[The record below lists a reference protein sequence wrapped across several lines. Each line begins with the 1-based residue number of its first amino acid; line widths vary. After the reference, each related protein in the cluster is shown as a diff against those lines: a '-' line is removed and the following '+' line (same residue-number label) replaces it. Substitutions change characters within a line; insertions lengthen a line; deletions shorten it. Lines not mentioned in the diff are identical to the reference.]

1 MADEPQNTSTTPAA
15 PAPGAAA
22 APAPATTI
30 AAPGTQTSLPLD
42 SPEPAASAK
51 AETAISD
58 APAEDLSVLGDDAPK
73 PVVTEGDK
81 KPDEKA
87 DDKKVE
93 PKADEKPA
101 DEKSA
106 EGDKKPDG
114 EKKEEASQSDEPA
127 PLPSYDAWVF
137 PEGVEA
143 DPTKVAAFNTLF
155 GEFEST
161 TKVEHAEMQKLGQKL
176 IDFNISQMRELQQA
190 YTDKWNQDKKNWFE
204 SFQKD
209 PEIGGN
215 RAETTT
221 RSVRQFVETFGG
233 NDEQKTE
240 LRNFLKTTGVGNH
253 PALIRLIANAS
264 LVKREGTPVPA
275 QKGPGPAVSKV
286 EKRYGKTST

>member
-1 MADEPQNTSTTPAA
+1 MADETQNNSATPAA
-15 PAPGAAA
+15 PAPAPA
-22 APAPATTI
+22 APASPI
-30 AAPGTQTSLPLD
+30 AQASLPLD
-42 SPEPAASAK
+42 TPAESASPATAETVVQPVPAA
-51 AETAISD
+51 AE
-58 APAEDLSVLGDDAPK
+58 PSVLGDDAPK
-73 PVVTEGDK
+73 PVVAEGDK
-81 KPDEKA
+81 KADEKT
-87 DDKKVE
+87 DDKKTE
-93 PKADEKPA
+93 TKADEKPA
-101 DEKSA
+101 DKKSA
-106 EGDKKPDG
+106 EAEKADG

-143 DPTKVAAFNTLF
+143 DATKVAAFNNLF

-161 TKVEHAEMQKLGQKL
+161 TKVDHAEMQKLGQKL

-190 YTDKWNQDKKNWFE
+190 YTDKWNQDKKNWFD

-221 RSVRQFVETFGG
+221 QSVRQFVETFGG

-264 LVKREGTPVPA
+264 LAKREGSPVPA
-275 QKGPGPAVSKV
+275 NKGPSAPVSKIA
-286 EKRYGKTST
+286 KRYGNNT

>member
-1 MADEPQNTSTTPAA
+1 MADETQNNSATPT
-15 PAPGAAA
+15 
-22 APAPATTI
+22 APAPAVAPAPAAQ
-30 AAPGTQTSLPLD
+30 AAPATQASLPLE

-51 AETAISD
+51 TETAIQVV
-58 APAEDLSVLGDDAPK
+58 PAAEPSVLGDDAPK
-73 PVVTEGDK
+73 TETKTDT
-81 KPDEKA
+81 KPEEKT
-87 DDKKVE
+87 DDKKIE
-93 PKADEKPA
+93 AKADEKPA

-143 DPTKVAAFNTLF
+143 DPAKVAAFNTLF

-176 IDFNISQMRELQQA
+176 VDFNISQMRELQQA
-190 YTDKWNQDKKNWFE
+190 YTDKWNQDKKDWFD

-275 QKGPGPAVSKV
+275 QKGPAPSVSKV